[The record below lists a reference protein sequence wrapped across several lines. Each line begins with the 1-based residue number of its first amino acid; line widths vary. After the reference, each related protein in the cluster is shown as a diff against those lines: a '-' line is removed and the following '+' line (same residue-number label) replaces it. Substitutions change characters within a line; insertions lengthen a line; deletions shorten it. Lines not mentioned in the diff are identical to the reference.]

1 LAPQTKLTSRMNS
14 STFMET
20 ISAPATSVTQTTRQ
34 VVQRDI
40 PEAAIPGLAEFL
52 DRYYIRPNMRFID
65 ELSYRKVENEGGF
78 ELYWKLKPLGTELP
92 GPISV
97 ALSVSQATIEVDF
110 PGLDPND
117 KSLEKVID
125 RTVDEIEAILFS
137 YFENIKTSSLYFVI
151 GATEDHSEA
160 PDQRGPMNNT
170 TKRIFA
176 GNSTSLFLSLMLLG
190 FALFFII
197 GTYAVFVLL
206 IVQFVALVFSDKI
219 IYRVGNVRPS
229 ADRPL
234 VTIASVRS
242 HPETLKSISDHGKN
256 ILSQIRDEIMRH
268 ATVAYSAAGI
278 EELKSTVIGSLL
290 KHGIIASGK
299 DITIKTRNVYQI
311 VEEVSE
317 RFNRR
322 TPKITIANTLVSNAA
337 ATGISSNRSSVM
349 ITAGSLEDLNDEELE
364 AVIGHELGHVKGHDP
379 VILFAATSVEFIGRV
394 FIWTPLLLYLG
405 LAYFVLA
412 FGAIYLVG
420 KVLETRA
427 DTESAVVLGTPSAL
441 AAALTKIG
449 FRQLYHEKYNPGSKL
464 FDWFR
469 FDPHPPIYF
478 RVARL
483 SKFSDGQKVLKHTLL
498 ISIRDIAVGFFSAL
512 FSV

>member
-1 LAPQTKLTSRMNS
+1 
-14 STFMET
+14 MET
-20 ISAPATSVTQTTRQ
+20 TSARSATQTTRR
-34 VVQRDI
+34 VVIQRDI
-40 PEAAIPGLAEFL
+40 PEAAIAGLAEFL
-52 DRYYIRPNMRFID
+52 DRFYIRPNMRFVE
-65 ELSYRKVENEGGF
+65 ELSYRKVETEAGF
-78 ELYWKLKPLGTELP
+78 ELYWKLKPAGTELP
-92 GPISV
+92 RPLSV
-97 ALSVSQATIEVDF
+97 ALSVSRATIEVDF

-117 KSLEKVID
+117 KSLENIIE
-125 RTVDEIEAILFS
+125 RTVDDIEAVVLS
-137 YFENIKTSSLYFVI
+137 YFDNIKTSSLYFVI
-151 GATEDHSEA
+151 GATEEHSEA
-160 PDQRGPMNNT
+160 PDERGTMNNA

-176 GNSTSLFLSLMLLG
+176 GNTTSLFLSLMLLG

-206 IVQFVALVFSDKI
+206 VVQFVALLFSDRI

-242 HPETLKSISDHGKN
+242 NPETLRSISQHGKN
-256 ILSQIRDEIMRH
+256 ILSQIREEIIRH
-268 ATVAYSAAGI
+268 ATVAYSATST
-278 EELKSTVIGSLL
+278 EQLKSTVIGSLL
-290 KHGIIASGK
+290 RHGIIATGK
-299 DITIKTRNVYQI
+299 DITIKTRNVYRI

-317 RFNRR
+317 KFNRP

-337 ATGISSNRSSVM
+337 ATGISSNRSTVM
-349 ITAGSLEDLNDEELE
+349 ITAGSLGDLNDEELE
-364 AVIGHELGHVKGHDP
+364 GVIGHELGHVKGHDP
-379 VILFAATSVEFIGRV
+379 MILFAATSFEFLGRV
-394 FIWTPLLLYLG
+394 FLWTPLLLYLG

-427 DTESAVVLGTPSAL
+427 DTESAMVLGTPAAL
-441 AAALTKIG
+441 ASALTKIG

-478 RVARL
+478 RIARL
-483 SKFSDGQKVLKHTLL
+483 SNLSERQKAMQHTLL
-498 ISIRDIAVGFFSAL
+498 ISMRDIFVGFFSAL